1 MSRRKLNQQQLRR
14 ISSKQ
19 QAHGLTEG
27 LDTPGLVICHYGQQL
42 DIESLA
48 GDATRGQVF
57 RCHQRSNLPALV
69 TGDRVIW
76 HPHEDNTG
84 VVVAQEQRRTLLS
97 RPNPH
102 GELRPVAANI
112 DILVITLAPVPQA
125 FDKLIDRYLVAA
137 ELSGL
142 RPLILLNKADLLDT
156 NPNPALGAMLDRY
169 RQISYPVL
177 TVSSKSG
184 AGLDVLRQHLAT
196 ATAVFVGQS
205 GVGKSS
211 LINALRGLNADSD
224 ILHPEQVDAAVGA
237 LSHSHD
243 KGTHTTTATRL
254 YHLPNS
260 GDLVDSPGIR
270 EFGLWHMEPQDLIQG
285 FSEFR
290 PFLGQCRF
298 RDCSHTLDPGC
309 ALQQA
314 LRNGQ
319 ISQQRLDSYF
329 HILSTLTAD

>member
-1 MSRRKLNQQQLRR
+1 MARRKLNQQQLRR

-19 QAHGLTEG
+19 QAHGKRATTDNACLPETNPAQQPEQTPGQETVAGTGDG

-48 GDATRGQVF
+48 EDDTRGQVF

-76 HPHEDNTG
+76 HPHEDNSG
-84 VVVAQEQRRTLLS
+84 VVVAQEPRRTLLS
-97 RPNPH
+97 RPNSH

-112 DILVITLAPVPQA
+112 DILVITLAPVPQP

-137 ELSGL
+137 EHCGL
-142 RPLILLNKADLLDT
+142 RPLILLNKADLLNTKPD
-156 NPNPALGAMLDRY
+156 PALATMLDRY
-169 RQISYPVL
+169 RQIGYPVL

-184 AGLDVLRQHLAT
+184 TGLDALRHHLLA

-211 LINALRGLNADSD
+211 LINALRGLAADLD
-224 ILHPEQVDAAVGA
+224 LDLDTHHAEQADAAVGA

-270 EFGLWHMEPQDLIQG
+270 EFGLWHMEAQALIQG
-285 FSEFR
+285 FVEFR
-290 PFLGQCRF
+290 PFLGHCR
-298 RDCSHTLDPGC
+298 
-309 ALQQA
+309 
-314 LRNGQ
+314 
-319 ISQQRLDSYF
+319 
-329 HILSTLTAD
+329 